1 MLTFTDKAREMVLE
15 FMDQSGEAL
24 QALRIHVNGGSPV
37 APSFEMTLVE
47 NTDRSEADITVD
59 AGGFT
64 VLVDPESAD
73 RLGEATVDFVERIN
87 ESGFEIIPVHAAAP
101 RKLPEG
107 PLAERVLTILESQVN
122 PSIASH
128 GGRIELVDVKG
139 TEIYME
145 MTGGCQGCAMS
156 RMTLRQGVERT
167 LRQAIPELTEIHDV
181 TDHAAGENPF
191 FAD

>member
-1 MLTFTDKAREMVLE
+1 MVLE
-15 FMDQSGEAL
+15 FMDQSGEEL
-24 QALRIHVNGGSPV
+24 RALRIHVNKGGSPV

-47 NTDRSEADITVD
+47 DGDRGEGDLSVD

-73 RLGEATVDFVERIN
+73 RLGDATVDFVQRVN
-87 ESGFEIIPVHAAAP
+87 ESGFEITPGRASAA

-107 PLAERVLTILESQVN
+107 PFVDRVKAILEEQVN
-122 PSIASH
+122 PAIAAH

-145 MTGGCQGCAMS
+145 MTGGCQGCSMS

-167 LRQAIPELTEIHDV
+167 IRQAIPEVTAIHDV
-181 TDHAAGENPF
+181 TDHTAGENPYF
-191 FAD
+191 TE